1 MNYLFY
7 DLETS
12 GLCPSFDQILRFACI
27 ITDSDLNEI
36 DRHEIS
42 IKLRPDVVPSPSALS
57 VTRLSISD
65 IKEGVCEYEALIQTH
80 QLFNRPNQINIG
92 YNSLSFDNNM
102 LRFSFY
108 RNLLD
113 PYSHQFK
120 NNTFRADVMNI
131 NLLYYLYKSDVL
143 SWDIDKPMKLEN
155 INARN
160 NLFKGKSHDAM
171 VDVEVTLELSRKL
184 RSYDQRM
191 WDYLI
196 SGFIKSNDASRM
208 NKLSKIQI
216 NNQAYTIGIYTDI
229 QLGYKNQCCC
239 AALLLGRHHA
249 YRNQTLWMKLDY
261 PDISDYF
268 HSSDKNPRIMHR
280 RDGEPG
286 FILPWEKS
294 YNHIIGDERIKNV
307 KHNISWLEEN
317 SDFLEG
323 LVNNQ
328 KDKEYESIDNLDLDA
343 SIYTDGL
350 FDSNEQSNIKLFHS
364 SDIDKKVEYLS
375 SLNNRIKE
383 LGLRVIF
390 RNYPDQLDNDIRELV
405 VSSII
410 DSDSMNMKKEKRR
423 TPIDAVNEANKMIR
437 DNQMDKEQVNIITD
451 YITYLQ
457 LMNT

>member
-1 MNYLFY
+1 MTYLFY

-12 GLCPSFDQILRFACI
+12 GLCPSFDQIFRFACI
-27 ITDSDLNEI
+27 VTDSDLNEI

-42 IKLRPDVVPSPSALS
+42 IKLRPDVVPSPGALS
-57 VTRLSISD
+57 VTRLSIND
-65 IKEGVCEYEALIQTH
+65 IKEGICENEALIKIH
-80 QLFNRPNQINIG
+80 QLFNRSNQINIG

-102 LRFSFY
+102 LRFGFY

-143 SWDIDKPMKLEN
+143 SWDSDKPMKLEN
-155 INARN
+155 INHRN
-160 NLFKGKSHDAM
+160 NLFEGKSHDAM

-184 RSYDQRM
+184 RFYDQRM

-196 SGFIKSNDASRM
+196 SGFIKSNDLSRM
-208 NKLSKIQI
+208 KKLSKIQI
-216 NNQAYTIGIYTDI
+216 NDQTYTIGIYTDI
-229 QLGYKNQCCC
+229 QLGYKHRCCC

-268 HSSDKNPRIMHR
+268 HSSDKNPRIIHR

-307 KHNISWLEEN
+307 KCNISWLEEN
-317 SDFLEG
+317 PHLLEE

-328 KDKEYESIDNLDLDA
+328 KEKEYESIDNLDLDA
-343 SIYTDGL
+343 SIYTGGL
-350 FDSNEQSNIKLFHS
+350 FDPNEQSNIKLFHS
-364 SDIDKKVEYLS
+364 LDIDDKVEYLS

-383 LGLRVIF
+383 LGIRIMF
-390 RNYPDQLDNDIRELV
+390 RNYPDQLDNDTRELV

-410 DSDSMNMKKEKRR
+410 DSDSINMKKEKRR

-437 DNQMDKEQVNIITD
+437 DNQMDQDQINIITD
-451 YITYLQ
+451 YISYLK
-457 LMNT
+457 LMKT